1 MLLRACFRWFLVLLL
16 AAATSLAL
24 IRFAAWVR
32 ERDDRVPAHLR
43 TVPTPLGRVTVDEH
57 GLPSR
62 RTVLIVPGT
71 AGWSGFWHEV
81 SLHLAARGYHV
92 VAVDLPPFG
101 YSEHD
106 AAARYDRRS
115 QAARLSA
122 VLAATARGSAV
133 VVAHSFGGGS
143 ATELALGHPDQ
154 VARLVLIDGALGE
167 VDASSPGGVPLL
179 RAAVLAQPLIA
190 ATLTNPHAIGAL
202 SRSMLAHKEVAA
214 RWRETLRAPMRRP
227 GTTAA
232 YAAWLPSLLAAD
244 DGASSRRSSALRQM
258 KPPVRLIWGEADTVT
273 PIAQGLRL
281 SRLFRAPIIRLP
293 GVGHVPHIED
303 PVHFLPALDAA
314 IAEPVR

>member
-1 MLLRACFRWFLVLLL
+1 MVPRACFRRFLVLL
-16 AAATSLAL
+16 AAAAVLAV
-24 IRFAAWVR
+24 IRVAAWVR
-32 ERDDRVPAHLR
+32 ERERDGRVPAHLR
-43 TVPTPLGRVTVDEH
+43 SVATPLGRVAADEH
-57 GLPSR
+57 GLSTR

-71 AGWSGFWHEV
+71 AGWSGFWRDV
-81 SLHLAARGYHV
+81 SPHLAARGYHV

-122 VLAATARGSAV
+122 VLSATARGSAV

-154 VARLVLIDGALGE
+154 VARLVLVDGALGE
-167 VDASSPGGVPLL
+167 LDPPSSGGVPLL
-179 RAAVLAQPLIA
+179 RSAVLSQPLIA
-190 ATLTNPHAIGAL
+190 ATLTNPHVIGAL
-202 SRSMLAHKEVAA
+202 SRSMLAHKEAA
-214 RWRETLRAPMRRP
+214 TRWRETLRAPMRRP

-232 YAAWLPSLLAAD
+232 YAAWLPV
-244 DGASSRRSSALRQM
+244 LRLM
-258 KPPVRLIWGEADTVT
+258 KPSVRLIWGEADTVT
-273 PIAQGLRL
+273 PIAEGLRL
-281 SRLFRAPIIRLP
+281 SRLLGAPITRLP
-293 GVGHVPHIED
+293 GVGHVPHIKD